1 MQRRTVTDCH
11 FFFENRRVRAGS
23 RVKDRIV
30 LNIRSVANAYVIHIA
45 PNGAVAPDRRFFAEV
60 NIANYLSTGFDVR
73 GWVNLR
79 VNPTKRSNHDVW
91 RDSNIVLN

>member
-1 MQRRTVTDCH
+1 
-11 FFFENRRVRAGS
+11 
-23 RVKDRIV
+23 
-30 LNIRSVANAYVIHIA
+30 
-45 PNGAVAPDRRFFAEV
+45 V